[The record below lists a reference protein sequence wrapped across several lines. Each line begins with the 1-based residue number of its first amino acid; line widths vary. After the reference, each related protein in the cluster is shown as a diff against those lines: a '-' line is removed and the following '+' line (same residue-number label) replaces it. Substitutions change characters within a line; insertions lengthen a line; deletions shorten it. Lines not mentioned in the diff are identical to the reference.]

1 MATSQPRTWLIT
13 GASSGFGKALALYAL
28 RAGDKV
34 IGTTRHLKNAKQSC
48 PELETLNG
56 IWCNLDP
63 SSKAAGEQ
71 FLKLWQEYKIDVLVN
86 NAGYAFLGALED
98 TE

>member
-1 MATSQPRTWLIT
+1 MAAPQSRTWLIT
-13 GASSGFGKALALYAL
+13 GASSGFGKALALHAL

-34 IGTTRHLKNAKQSC
+34 IGTTRDLGKAKKSC
-48 PELETLNG
+48 PELETLHG
-56 IWCNLDP
+56 IWVNLDP
-63 SSKAAGEQ
+63 SSKTAEEQ
-71 FLKLWQEYKIDVLVN
+71 FLKISQEYKIHVLVN